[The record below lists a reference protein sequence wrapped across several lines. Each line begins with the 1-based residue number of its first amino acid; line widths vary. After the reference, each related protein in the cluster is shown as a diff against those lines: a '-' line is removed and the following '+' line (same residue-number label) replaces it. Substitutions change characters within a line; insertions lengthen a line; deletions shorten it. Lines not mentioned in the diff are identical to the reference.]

1 MHCSVSPAKF
11 FDRNQHW
18 GSLHAA
24 EHCTKT
30 AKHVYSSVTGVL
42 LASYLLMHLG
52 NHFSRDHLQTRGAW
66 QTCFSFDWL
75 LERVGGSWAK
85 VMHTLPWTVW
95 VTKALLAG
103 LCTYAGLE
111 FGLTRPFW
119 HWQGAQ
125 PLHYGLFTLP
135 QGGMGKFLL
144 QITTIFCKI
153 LFRGEISSHLRKN
166 TKY

>member
-42 LASYLLMHLG
+42 LTSYLLMHLG
-52 NHFSRDHLQTRGAW
+52 NHFSRDHSQTRGAW

-85 VMHTLPWTVW
+85 VMHTLPWILNRLGYKSLASWPLYLCRLRIWPDTAFL
-95 VTKALLAG
+95 TLAG
-103 LCTYAGLE
+103 CTALALWVIYFTAG
-111 FGLTRPFW
+111 GD
-119 HWQGAQ
+119 
-125 PLHYGLFTLP
+125 
-135 QGGMGKFLL
+135 
-144 QITTIFCKI
+144 
-153 LFRGEISSHLRKN
+153 GEIFASNHHHILQN
-166 TKY
+166 PF

>member
-1 MHCSVSPAKF
+1 MLLSIALRQQNMFIPALRVFCSPHTSWCIWAII
-11 FDRNQHW
+11 
-18 GSLHAA
+18 SLGIICRQEVH
-24 EHCTKT
+24 
-30 AKHVYSSVTGVL
+30 SVL
-42 LASYLLMHLG
+42 LW
-52 NHFSRDHLQTRGAW
+52 F
-66 QTCFSFDWL
+66 WL
-75 LERVGGSWAK
+75 AAREWVALEPRWCILFPDS
-85 VMHTLPWTVW
+85 WTVW

-153 LFRGEISSHLRKN
+153 LFRGETSLYLTKN
-166 TKY
+166 TDGFMSLGHCY